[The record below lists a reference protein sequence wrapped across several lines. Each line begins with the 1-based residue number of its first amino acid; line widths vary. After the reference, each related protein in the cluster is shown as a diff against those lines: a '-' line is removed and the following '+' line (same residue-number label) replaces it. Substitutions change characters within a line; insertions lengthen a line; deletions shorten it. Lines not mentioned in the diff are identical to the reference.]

1 MNSTDPFHD
10 ALTQA
15 THLVSGCAMRHEIRD
30 ASLRLI
36 IQGSTS
42 SAIPDEFTNA
52 ISHLFAELK
61 PKRAVIDLTACPHLA
76 SVMLALLVF
85 YQKHAEEH
93 GAGKVLILG
102 ANARIATMI
111 RMIGMA
117 DFFTLVPDEKAL
129 SAALAGPT

>member
-1 MNSTDPFHD
+1 MNSTAHPND
-10 ALTQA
+10 ALSQA
-15 THLVSGCAMRHEIRD
+15 THLVPGCAMRHEFRD
-30 ASLRLI
+30 ACLRLI

-52 ISHLFAELK
+52 ISRLFTELK
-61 PKRAVIDLTACPHLA
+61 PSRAVIDLTACPHLA

-102 ANARIATMI
+102 ANPRIATMI

-117 DFFTLVPDEKAL
+117 DFFTLVPDEKTL
-129 SAALAGPT
+129 GVLLAQPT